1 MTETYDGVQAAS
13 EASKAEAVPNPFY
26 ISTTTSILERRPRTL
41 KHGDTFAVFDHYGDV
56 SSRGG
61 SPEGIFHKDTRF
73 LSDLQLRVNGQRPL
87 LLSST
92 VQDNNAVLTA
102 DLTNPDLFTGG
113 ELELARDTIQ
123 IVRSKF
129 LWDGACYERLGV
141 HNFGARAHTF
151 EFELHFSADFADI
164 FELRGHRR
172 ERRGKIESQSGDDG
186 VVFLYHGLDGVVRR
200 TTIQFDP
207 TPAEMDDD
215 SARFHVDLDP
225 GARRSLFMTISC
237 EERAHEQRPIR
248 QFFTGLRD
256 ARRALHAS
264 TAHAASVETSNEL
277 FNEVLCRSVADLYM
291 LMTDTP
297 RGTIP
302 YAGIPWFSTPFGRDA
317 IITAIEM
324 LWIDSNVAKGVLR
337 IPRGDP
343 GHGDSARRGSR
354 TRENIARDALRGDG
368 SPRRGSVRLLL
379 RLGRQHPLV
388 RHSRGSLFRAHP

>member
-141 HNFGARAHTF
+141 HRLATARTPSSSSSISRQTSLISLSFAAIVGNGGGRSKARAATMA
-151 EFELHFSADFADI
+151 SY
-164 FELRGHRR
+164 
-172 ERRGKIESQSGDDG
+172 SC
-186 VVFLYHGLDGVVRR
+186 
-200 TTIQFDP
+200 TT
-207 TPAEMDDD
+207 
-215 SARFHVDLDP
+215 
-225 GARRSLFMTISC
+225 
-237 EERAHEQRPIR
+237 
-248 QFFTGLRD
+248 
-256 ARRALHAS
+256 AS
-264 TAHAASVETSNEL
+264 TASFAAPPSDSIRRRRRWMTTALAFTST
-277 FNEVLCRSVADLYM
+277 S
-291 LMTDTP
+291 
-297 RGTIP
+297 IP
-302 YAGIPWFSTPFGRDA
+302 ARAGPCS
-317 IITAIEM
+317 
-324 LWIDSNVAKGVLR
+324 
-337 IPRGDP
+337 
-343 GHGDSARRGSR
+343 
-354 TRENIARDALRGDG
+354 
-368 SPRRGSVRLLL
+368 
-379 RLGRQHPLV
+379 
-388 RHSRGSLFRAHP
+388 